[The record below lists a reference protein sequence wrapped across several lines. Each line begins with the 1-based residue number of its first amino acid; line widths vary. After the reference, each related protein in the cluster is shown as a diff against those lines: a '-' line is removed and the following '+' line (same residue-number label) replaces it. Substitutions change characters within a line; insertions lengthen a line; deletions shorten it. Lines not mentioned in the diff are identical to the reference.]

1 MCCLMFKYLQN
12 SRLMV
17 FFFKHFKDVA
27 PLSWALYCTQR
38 EIACDS
44 YPVPLHVICFFLL
57 FNLHFKKIF
66 ALSWVLSNLILRM
79 VKLSSRFLCSGFFG
93 RPKITHRKTQR
104 VHLSPSVCIL
114 FSMVVRTSDA
124 A

>member
-1 MCCLMFKYLQN
+1 MFKYLQN

-66 ALSWVLSNLILRM
+66 ALSWVLSNLILIC
-79 VKLSSRFLCSGFFG
+79 LG
-93 RPKITHRKTQR
+93 
-104 VHLSPSVCIL
+104 IL
-114 FSMVVRTSDA
+114 FVMFLLWNFLGLCL
-124 A
+124 